1 MLLTTTQFI
10 GPLNSVIMG
19 KDRIEW
25 IYQTCRCHYRY
36 RLTWSRHLNDV
47 KKTFLNKLNLLKRTS
62 FLGKNALLD
71 LYFKVIL
78 PYVLYGL
85 IVWGG
90 CTNAE
95 QLNSLETHGGCMHI
109 FGKVWRKGV
118 DDRKQLLNVSEP
130 LKHRN
135 DCCRIYCDSFKT

>member
-1 MLLTTTQFI
+1 MDISDLKA
-10 GPLNSVIMG
+10 G
-19 KDRIEW
+19 
-25 IYQTCRCHYRY
+25 HYRY
-36 RLTWSRHLNDV
+36 RLTWSCHLNDV
-47 KKTFLNKLNLLKRTS
+47 KKNSLNKLNLFKRSS

-95 QLNSLETHGGCMHI
+95 QLTSLGMHGGCMHI
-109 FGKVWRKGV
+109 FGKVWCKGV

-130 LKHRN
+130 PKHRN
-135 DCCRIYCDSFKT
+135 DCCRIYCDSFNIKT